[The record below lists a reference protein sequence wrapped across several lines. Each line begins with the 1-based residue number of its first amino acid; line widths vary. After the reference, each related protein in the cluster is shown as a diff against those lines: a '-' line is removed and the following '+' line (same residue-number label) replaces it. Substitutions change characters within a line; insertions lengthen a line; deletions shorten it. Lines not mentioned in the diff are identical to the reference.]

1 MFKHLIITLNMYLF
15 TAILMAER
23 INPNSINM
31 FKGNETVI
39 DFFIR
44 KAELVSTSF

>member
-1 MFKHLIITLNMYLF
+1 MLLITLNMYLF

-31 FKGNETVI
+31 FKGNRILHKESKI
-39 DFFIR
+39 GFN
-44 KAELVSTSF
+44 